1 MIAEENVPRPHY
13 QMIYFE
19 ASSVL
24 AGPCL
29 VYNRIRLLHLII
41 CFGFAPTAKLLIKLS
56 MDLNGSF
63 LHIILRGHAR
73 SIFKYIPIKCIKLI
87 LADLHTLLIRM
98 FINNLLKITAGD
110 GVDITSSGKET
121 FCGEVLLPSRASRTY
136 SLGEVVSL
144 TIIKITIVIL

>member
-1 MIAEENVPRPHY
+1 MMAEENCPPPHY

-19 ASSVL
+19 PSSAL

-56 MDLNGSF
+56 LDLNGSF

-110 GVDITSSGKET
+110 GVDITSNEKKRYSCLQGPQEHT
-121 FCGEVLLPSRASRTY
+121 LGDNRYFVINRHTSSFSLP
-136 SLGEVVSL
+136 LH
-144 TIIKITIVIL
+144 